1 MEYEKNIL
9 DLVKQYGAAIRD
21 RDYDEASFIY
31 CMIADNLAYKS
42 SEIRQ
47 LQEAIDMAYKRVECQ
62 QK

>member
-1 MEYEKNIL
+1 MVYDKNIL
-9 DLVKQYGAAIRD
+9 DLVKLYGAAIRD

-42 SEIRQ
+42 AEIRQ
-47 LQEAIDMAYKRVECQ
+47 IQEAIDIGYKVVECQ